1 MFAKK
6 NLVAAAA
13 LLALAGAA
21 QADVKAY
28 GTVDMSFGSFESL
41 HAKGTD
47 SRVTAVQ
54 SGAMMTSYIGF
65 GGSEELGGG
74 LKAEFALE
82 SFIDVDTGKASGN
95 INGDFWSRASWVA
108 VGGNFGRVIVGQY
121 DNAFFTQGWMYSAFG
136 SSMAFSP
143 TMHFLYSDNY
153 GNRDTGVYLATQGVT
168 SIQLGTGFDTAW
180 QNSLTYESPNF
191 AGFTVS
197 AQYAPKE
204 TTASGNARDNYTLSA
219 GYNAGPL
226 SAMLTYAQ
234 SGVDNNYYLAKQKVW
249 GVGASYDLGVVK
261 LLGQF
266 TQVKTTDGIT
276 ATAGTSDLTLKAYEI
291 GVVVPVS
298 EAGAVLASY
307 GEGKYTADAIDGSFK
322 HKIFSLGYDHKLSK
336 RTDVYAGFK
345 NDAGT
350 GADSGQTFAVGI
362 KHNF

>member
-28 GTVDMSFGSFESL
+28 GTLDMSFGSFESL
-41 HAKGTD
+41 HASGTD
-47 SRVTAVQ
+47 SRVTAVE

-65 GGSEELGGG
+65 GGSEDLGGG
-74 LKAEFALE
+74 LKAEFAIE
-82 SFIDVDTGKASGN
+82 SFINADTGKASGN
-95 INGDFWSRASWVA
+95 IAGDFWSRASWLA

-153 GNRDTGVYLATQGVT
+153 SSAVSDFLSSAYGIT
-168 SIQLGTGFDTAW
+168 SIQLGTGFDTGW
-180 QNSLTYESPNF
+180 QNSLTYESPNLS
-191 AGFTVS
+191 GFTFS

-204 TTASGNARDNYTLSA
+204 TTSGGDSRDNFTLSGA
-219 GYNAGPL
+219 YNAGPL
-226 SAMLTYAQ
+226 SAMLSYAQ
-234 SGVDNNYYLAKQKVW
+234 SGDDNSYYLAKQKVW
-249 GVGASYDLGVVK
+249 GLGASYDFGVVK
-261 LLGQF
+261 VAGQF
-266 TQVKTTDGIT
+266 TQVKTVG
-276 ATAGTSDLTLKAYEI
+276 GVMGYDLTLKAYELGATI
-291 GVVVPVS
+291 PVG
-298 EAGAVLASY
+298 EAGAVLVAY
-307 GEGKYTADAIDGSFK
+307 GEGKYSADDVSWDFK
-322 HKIFSLGYDHKLSK
+322 HKIFSVGYDYKLSK

-345 NDAGT
+345 NDAGSD
-350 GADSGQTFAVGI
+350 ADSGQTFAVGI